1 MTRPARHP
9 CSFCNGGTGE
19 GRKGHSPGQLDRKD
33 QCRPPSAVRTFAARL
48 AGHGGPLGI
57 IPEISAGF
65 LAALAAGLCRALRI
79 VAEVAARI
87 LTAFAAAFG
96 PLSSFAMGLFL
107 LRPTPADGSHDRTIA
122 RTRIGSD
129 VRVTGSGGRSERV
142 CGVAPPQVISSRRSL
157 DMSPGTMVIGTGRLP
172 EFLDS

>member
-65 LAALAAGLCRALRI
+65 LATLAAGLCRALRI
-79 VAEVAARI
+79 VLEVAARI

-96 PLSSFAMGLFL
+96 RLVFVRHGSFPFEA
-107 LRPTPADGSHDRTIA
+107 
-122 RTRIGSD
+122 
-129 VRVTGSGGRSERV
+129 GSG
-142 CGVAPPQVISSRRSL
+142 RRK
-157 DMSPGTMVIGTGRLP
+157 P
-172 EFLDS
+172 